1 METLEAI
8 RTRRSIRKFKS
19 AAVPDDL
26 IKKIL
31 EAAMY
36 APSARDTQPW
46 HFILVTNKNILH
58 KIPRI
63 HPHANMVY
71 EAPLAI
77 LICGDTNI
85 ESIPEYLAVN
95 CSAATQNLL
104 LAAHDLGLGGV
115 WLGLYPRKE
124 RMEPL
129 VQMFELPK
137 NIIPI
142 SLVAIGF
149 SNEIHE
155 TPERFKQ
162 SRIHLNKW

>member
-8 RTRRSIRKFKS
+8 RTRRSIRKFTS
-19 AAVPDDL
+19 AAVPNEL
-26 IKKIL
+26 TNKLL

-46 HFILVTNKNILH
+46 HFIVVNQKDHLH

-77 LICGDTNI
+77 IVCGDTFI

-95 CSAATQNLL
+95 CSAASQNLL

-129 VQMFELPK
+129 AKMLELPD

-142 SLVAIGF
+142 SLIVIGYP
-149 SNEIHE
+149 NENPE
-155 TPERFKQ
+155 TPERFKK
-162 SRIHLNKW
+162 SRIHFNKW